1 MSRPLLPWR
10 HQNSKLKDLDSKE
23 LPPVKYQLL
32 DRDGQ
37 EVLVGR
43 MKIPTPNGHAFILRR
58 FDTDAISLTTM
69 YRAAFPGAKD
79 EDEKRETAWVKEN
92 HELLGNNGS
101 TKEPTII
108 RLAGTW
114 VDPDLAV
121 EIAETYAL
129 GDIIALIAKAVPDP
143 KAIYRR
149 SSKASPKVKELN
161 IPKPPPASSPSV
173 ATPSAAKRRKELS
186 PAPNVTS
193 TAVSPPP
200 RRSTRMKSAQPESV
214 PASLSAVASP
224 KSARKTRRGAAAAL
238 TNGDDSILEDDE
250 EIAAM
255 AGPDMS
261 QDVAEQIELI
271 KTLKAGMRGGEE
283 DTKSKRVREEE
294 SEPLQFQFKEPE
306 VGERAIATNRRVGFF
321 QMEPR
326 TKSVAW
332 GIAAFAVGMGAV
344 TFLPS
349 LL

>member
-1 MSRPLLPWR
+1 
-10 HQNSKLKDLDSKE
+10 
-23 LPPVKYQLL
+23 
-32 DRDGQ
+32 
-37 EVLVGR
+37 

-58 FDTDAISLTTM
+58 FDTGAISLTTM

-79 EDEKRETAWVKEN
+79 EDEKRETTWVKDN

-101 TKEPTII
+101 TKEPKII

-143 KAIYRR
+143 KAVYRR
-149 SSKASPKVKELN
+149 SSKASPKARESN
-161 IPKPPPASSPSV
+161 TSKPLASSPSV
-173 ATPSAAKRRKELS
+173 TTPSAAKRRKELS
-186 PAPNVTS
+186 PVPSVTS
-193 TAVSPPP
+193 TVVTPPP
-200 RRSTRMKSAQPESV
+200 RRSMRMKSAQPEPI
-214 PASLSAVASP
+214 PASLTAVASP
-224 KSARKTRRGAAAAL
+224 KSAKKTRRGATATASV
-238 TNGDDSILEDDE
+238 NGDDSILEDDA

-271 KTLKAGMRGGEE
+271 KTLKADMKGNEE
-283 DTKSKRVREEE
+283 DTKCKRAREEE
-294 SEPLQFQFKEPE
+294 SEALQFQFKEPE
-306 VGERAIATNRRVGFF
+306 VGERAIATNKRVGFF

-332 GIAAFAVGMGAV
+332 GLAAFAVGMGAV

>member
-10 HQNSKLKDLDSKE
+10 HQNAKLKDLDSKD

-43 MKIPTPNGHAFILRR
+43 MKIPTPTGHAFILRR
-58 FDTDAISLTTM
+58 FDTGAISLTTM
-69 YRAAFPGAKD
+69 YRAAFPGAKE
-79 EDEKRETAWVKEN
+79 EDERKETAWVKEN

-101 TKEPTII
+101 TKEPKII

-114 VDPDLAV
+114 VDPVLAL

-129 GDIIALIAKAVPDP
+129 SDIIALIAKAVPDP
-143 KAIYRR
+143 KAVYRR
-149 SSKASPKVKELN
+149 SSKASPKIKESN
-161 IPKPPPASSPSV
+161 TPKPLSTSSTSMT
-173 ATPSAAKRRKELS
+173 APSAAKRRKES
-186 PAPNVTS
+186 PAPSATS
-193 TAVSPPP
+193 TVVSPAP
-200 RRSTRMKSAQPESV
+200 RRSARMKSAQPE
-214 PASLSAVASP
+214 PAPAPLSTVTSP
-224 KSARKTRRGAAAAL
+224 KSAKKTRRGAASAL
-238 TNGDDSILEDDE
+238 TNGDESILEEDE
-250 EIAAM
+250 EIVAM

-261 QDVAEQIELI
+261 QDIAEQKELI
-271 KTLKAGMRGGEE
+271 KSLKAGMNGTEE
-283 DTKSKRVREEE
+283 EAKSKRAREEE
-294 SEPLQFQFKEPE
+294 SEALKFQFKDPE

-321 QMEPR
+321 HMEPR

-332 GIAAFAVGMGAV
+332 GLAAFAVGVGAV